1 MLQNERHPTEKTKM
15 SHILIPNSGKP
26 PEKYLC
32 ILNITPYLRDN
43 GIGLNNLLYPNDL
56 SRAICGRNIFVV

>member
-43 GIGLNNLLYPNDL
+43 GCLLYTSD
-56 SRAICGRNIFVV
+56 AADE